1 MTGFESGK
9 MLKVP
14 TLLNGGWFIRE
25 GSWLWRGEK
34 GDRESKTGVSE
45 VRRPN
50 FLLCG
55 PSSLCDNVCGVWGM
69 VHVGIVCM
77 HVCMCACV
85 RVCAQD
91 VGNVVGILV
100 YQGGSD
106 VMFATSHVPQ
116 QLPAQLGWGVGCE
129 LAVRAGP
136 TSGLVPC
143 SSLPRLDHIGLWS
156 ESLNLFRWAWAKGW

>member
-1 MTGFESGK
+1 
-9 MLKVP
+9 
-14 TLLNGGWFIRE
+14 
-25 GSWLWRGEK
+25 
-34 GDRESKTGVSE
+34 
-45 VRRPN
+45 
-50 FLLCG
+50 
-55 PSSLCDNVCGVWGM
+55 
-69 VHVGIVCM
+69 M

-100 YQGGSD
+100 CQGGSD

-156 ESLNLFRWAWAKGW
+156 ESLNLFNELGQRAGKTQQDCLICLFSCWGVSTALAMRLRFQCHCVVTFCSKAS